1 MVKVLSKRISIWLA
15 KLWRQH
21 PGVVFSLVVA
31 LIPFCVTVL
40 YNIHIVDHR
49 TISPEA
55 VLAYLGGALGIGFSF
70 FQYLAQKE
78 KNSRESRNRR
88 RPFLSLEI
96 SKADDCF
103 DLNLKNLGASAYTDV
118 FLFDESVAG
127 ILMPGENLSVAVG
140 ANGDGALRPSSL
152 SGWDVDVDD
161 EGYPREVVFYLHD
174 SIDMQWIASFLR
186 SKSGSKTVYFGNI
199 EEGEC

>member
-55 VLAYLGGALGIGFSF
+55 VLAYLGGSAWHRFL
-70 FQYLAQKE
+70 
-78 KNSRESRNRR
+78 
-88 RPFLSLEI
+88 FLSV
-96 SKADDCF
+96 SRAK
-103 DLNLKNLGASAYTDV
+103 
-118 FLFDESVAG
+118 
-127 ILMPGENLSVAVG
+127 GEK
-140 ANGDGALRPSSL
+140 L
-152 SGWDVDVDD
+152 SGV
-161 EGYPREVVFYLHD
+161 PQQKT
-174 SIDMQWIASFLR
+174 SIFEFR
-186 SKSGSKTVYFGNI
+186 NF
-199 EEGEC
+199 